1 MRILVYLAC
10 FALLW
15 GCSGD
20 SSMEVDKKPPVK
32 PVMVAHMG
40 DSHLEMTS
48 DGVIIDEINYYEGE
62 VEKNGTDAV
71 SGGDW
76 IQIQW
81 ARLSDLP
88 DIDYMKVFRFSL
100 EDYENDLDDY
110 LVTVDSFSTPQVN
123 YYVDTTDPEVGLTW
137 FYFIEVFDA
146 AGNSTKSDTVAYRLI
161 EKAFPVY
168 PTTTFSSLDDLEFT
182 WELGSSS
189 LQSSVIV
196 TVFDGD
202 YNLLWQYV
210 PLDGP
215 EEGFSVEYDGLDYNG
230 DVIIWRVDASQ
241 TAYTYLLEDKFY
253 TIYSGSESNEKV
265 LYRQ

>member
-1 MRILVYLAC
+1 
-10 FALLW
+10 
-15 GCSGD
+15 
-20 SSMEVDKKPPVK
+20 MEVDKKPPLK
-32 PVMVAHMG
+32 PIMVDHMG
-40 DSHLEMTS
+40 DSHLEV
-48 DGVIIDEINYYEGE
+48 DGAGNIIDVNYYDGD

-71 SGGDW
+71 SDGDW

-81 ARLSDLP
+81 ERLSDLP

-100 EDYENDLDDY
+100 EDYETQAEDY

-123 YYVDTTDPEVGLTW
+123 YYVDTTEPETGLTW

-161 EKAFPVY
+161 EKPIPVS
-168 PTTTFSSLDDLEFT
+168 PSTTFSGMDDLEFT
-182 WELGSSS
+182 WALGSAS
-189 LQSSVIV
+189 LQSSITVN
-196 TVFDGD
+196 VFDES
-202 YNLLWQYV
+202 YNLLWQYS

-215 EEGFSVEYDGLDYNG
+215 DEEFSAEYAGPDYNG
-230 DVIIWRVDASQ
+230 EVIIWRVDASQ
-241 TAYTYLLEDKFY
+241 PPYTYLLEDKIY